1 MSGDLIA
8 LKFKSKDGHIVTFQ
22 LAEILEID
30 GVPFNR
36 FTSIESVRVETDEL
50 VERAILDLQQR
61 VKALEEFA
69 SPPDGG
75 TTKE

>member
-1 MSGDLIA
+1 MTGDLIN
-8 LKFKSKDGHIVTFQ
+8 LKFKSKDGQIVTFNM
-22 LAEILEID
+22 AEILEID

-61 VKALEEFA
+61 VKALEEVGH
-69 SPPDGG
+69 PN
-75 TTKE
+75 